1 MAFAFILPAEAM
13 YLTSLRVV
21 QRLRLLLLEA
31 SAFLTE
37 RDELLVV
44 AASTLL
50 CSLSHSALRPVLP
63 VFAKVQS

>member
-1 MAFAFILPAEAM
+1 M
-13 YLTSLRVV
+13 RCVV

-63 VFAKVQS
+63 VFAKVQADLIS